1 MDFFILCQPHVPH
14 QRLGDGELRGV
25 SCVPRLRQEVAGV
38 GVSPTLP
45 RAPGSMKLVA
55 LQPLHVPIYS
65 L

>member
-1 MDFFILCQPHVPH
+1 MGFFILYQPHVPY

-25 SCVPRLRQEVAGV
+25 SCVPRRAKKWQVW
-38 GVSPTLP
+38 VSPPSLP